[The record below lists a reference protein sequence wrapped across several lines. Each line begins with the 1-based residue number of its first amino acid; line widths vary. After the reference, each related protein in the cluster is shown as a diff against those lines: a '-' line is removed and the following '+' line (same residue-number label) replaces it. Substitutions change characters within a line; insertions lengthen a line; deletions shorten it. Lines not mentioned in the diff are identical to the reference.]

1 MKRQSTIR
9 VAEIR
14 HVSLRTI
21 TSNFRI
27 GKIVCNI
34 MANVGSLL
42 RREAESAVRVL
53 VVTDIQT
60 FS

>member
-1 MKRQSTIR
+1 MKRPSTIR

-21 TSNFRI
+21 TSHFRI
-27 GKIVCNI
+27 RKILCNI
-34 MANVGSLL
+34 MASVGSLL